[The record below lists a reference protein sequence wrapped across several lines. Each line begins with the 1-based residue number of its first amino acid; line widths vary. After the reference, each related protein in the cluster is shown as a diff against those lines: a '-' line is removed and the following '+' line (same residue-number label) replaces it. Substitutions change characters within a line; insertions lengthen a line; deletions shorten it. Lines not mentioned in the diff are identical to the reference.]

1 MRKTTNRF
9 KTRNFLGKEF
19 LLGLNIHQI
28 FYLLNK
34 SIPRK
39 KKLIDLSFN
48 QMNNFVKLYPKKNRL
63 INMVTEYYITIG
75 DFEKIINNDFAL
87 LETK

>member
-1 MRKTTNRF
+1 M
-9 KTRNFLGKEF
+9 
-19 LLGLNIHQI
+19 
-28 FYLLNK
+28 LNK

-48 QMNNFVKLYPKKNRL
+48 HMNNFVKLYPKKNRL
-63 INMVTEYYITIG
+63 INMVPEYYITIG

>member
-1 MRKTTNRF
+1 M
-9 KTRNFLGKEF
+9 
-19 LLGLNIHQI
+19 
-28 FYLLNK
+28 LNK

-63 INMVTEYYITIG
+63 INMVPEYYITIG

>member
-1 MRKTTNRF
+1 M
-9 KTRNFLGKEF
+9 
-19 LLGLNIHQI
+19 
-28 FYLLNK
+28 LNK

-63 INMVTEYYITIG
+63 INMVPEYYVTIG
-75 DFEKIINNDFAL
+75 NFEKIINNDFVL

>member
-1 MRKTTNRF
+1 M
-9 KTRNFLGKEF
+9 
-19 LLGLNIHQI
+19 
-28 FYLLNK
+28 LNK

>member
-1 MRKTTNRF
+1 M
-9 KTRNFLGKEF
+9 
-19 LLGLNIHQI
+19 
-28 FYLLNK
+28 LNK

-63 INMVTEYYITIG
+63 IDMVPEYYITIG